1 MMKIVLRKYLIALTI
16 FLAAAIGTLPVLA
29 QSRTRFTGTVLTYGT
44 GYSTRAFTRN
54 FTFDIDRFTSD
65 AEAQRLRGVL
75 QSGGQDDLLS
85 DVRREKAG
93 RFMLG
98 NRLGKDVNVIL
109 VDEVEGRKRIL
120 AIFER
125 WLEVAEI
132 RGGYRSLDYPFSYIE
147 LFVDPATGKAEGSYF
162 AAAKI
167 RARGDDIEVE
177 DFATFPSKLMN
188 VKMRPG
194 GQLP

>member
-1 MMKIVLRKYLIALTI
+1 MKMGVRKHLII
-16 FLAAAIGTLPVLA
+16 FTLVCAAAAAVPA
-29 QSRTRFTGTVLTYGT
+29 QSAVRFTGTVLTYGT
-44 GYSTRAFTRN
+44 GLSTRAYTRN
-54 FTFDIDRFTSD
+54 FTFDIDRFSSD
-65 AEAQRLRGVL
+65 ADALRFRELLQR
-75 QSGGQDDLLS
+75 GGQDDLLQAI
-85 DVRREKAG
+85 RRERAG

-98 NRLGKDVNVIL
+98 NRLGRDVNL
-109 VDEVEGRKRIL
+109 VLIDQVEGRRRII

-125 WLEVAEI
+125 WLEFAEI

-147 LFVDPATGKAEGSYF
+147 IFVDPATGKAEGSYF

-177 DFATFPSKLMN
+177 DFATFPSKLLN
-188 VKMRPG
+188 VRMRPG